1 MPIDYNALR
10 AKRFAK
16 RHKRIAEN
24 LTDPLEK
31 TIAEKTE
38 LIESLKAENE
48 KLVAENS
55 ALAAENATLKAANES
70 LSAENEKLKKAAK
83 PSKASKTAEK
93 AKD

>member
-31 TIAEKTE
+31 TVAEKTE
-38 LIESLKAENE
+38 LIE
-48 KLVAENS
+48 KLT
-55 ALAAENATLKAANES
+55 AENATLKAANES
-70 LSAENEKLKKAAK
+70 LSAENETLKKAAK

>member
-31 TIAEKTE
+31 TVAEKTE
-38 LIESLKAENE
+38 LIESLTAENATLKAENE
-48 KLVAENS
+48 KLVAEN
-55 ALAAENATLKAANES
+55 ET
-70 LSAENEKLKKAAK
+70 LKKAAK

>member
-31 TIAEKTE
+31 TVAEKTE
-38 LIESLKAENE
+38 LIESLTAENE
-48 KLVAENS
+48 KLVAEN
-55 ALAAENATLKAANES
+55 ATLKA
-70 LSAENEKLKKAAK
+70 ENEKLVADNETLKKAAK

>member
-31 TIAEKTE
+31 TVAEKTE
-38 LIESLKAENE
+38 LIESLTAENE
-48 KLVAENS
+48 KLVAD
-55 ALAAENATLKAANES
+55 NET
-70 LSAENEKLKKAAK
+70 LKKAAK